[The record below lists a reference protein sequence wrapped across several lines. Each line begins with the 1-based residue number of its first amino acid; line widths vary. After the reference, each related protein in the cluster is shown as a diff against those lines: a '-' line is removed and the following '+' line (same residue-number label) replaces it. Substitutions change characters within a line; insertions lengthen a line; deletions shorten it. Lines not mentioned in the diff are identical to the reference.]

1 MSGMI
6 ALKPQKK
13 LKKIDN
19 GGRSM
24 TTALF
29 LLRSAQIGLTMA
41 DLETL
46 TVGMVLDMITELDRD
61 NTEEKGG
68 AVVRIANQSDF
79 DKF

>member
-1 MSGMI
+1 
-6 ALKPQKK
+6 
-13 LKKIDN
+13 
-19 GGRSM
+19 M

-29 LLRSAQIGLTMA
+29 LLRAAQIGLTMA

-46 TVGMVLDMITELDRD
+46 TVGMVLDMIIELERD